1 MEDVHLI
8 TEEIPCSTSKYQFR
22 DLKRWGTPR
31 MCFQIHQMVVGIASN
46 WPKFTG
52 FNAFALPFPCKS
64 SRKIQF
70 MHCISLYIPHHP
82 YVLQVA
88 WLRTLSD
95 HTIPTGA
102 TPSYKGLM
110 QISTKKKHVF
120 VSFQVIFKQTFT
132 HLNFSLCFED
142 LFFTLLNL
150 PIPCSTLRSVRD
162 VPCLR
167 VLHQSRHAPQRSLP
181 CGFLSHCGI

>member
-1 MEDVHLI
+1 
-8 TEEIPCSTSKYQFR
+8 
-22 DLKRWGTPR
+22 

-110 QISTKKKHVF
+110 QKKSTKKNMCLFPFRWSLNRLLPTWISASILKI
-120 VSFQVIFKQTFT
+120 SF
-132 HLNFSLCFED
+132 L
-142 LFFTLLNL
+142 
-150 PIPCSTLRSVRD
+150 PCSIY
-162 VPCLR
+162 
-167 VLHQSRHAPQRSLP
+167 RSLFQP
-181 CGFLSHCGI
+181 CGLCVMFHACEFYTSQGMLLKGLCLADS